1 MKISHELP
9 PSLLQYGYEFNDY
22 DYMLPCF
29 IDKYPLYKIYFKM
42 AKADNRF
49 IIMDNSL
56 FEGYNH
62 TNDELL
68 EKIHKWEPDIFIV
81 PDVWNDSTV
90 TIRNAKHWM
99 MNYKKYLSEK
109 TNLMAVLQGNNF
121 GELLTTYQI
130 LVDLG
135 YKHIAFNHSSA
146 AYQTIGANISTLDKQ
161 MVGRHYLINKL
172 LETNTMNQSYY
183 HHLLGCSL
191 PQEVML
197 YKSNDIF
204 KYDCLKSIDTSSP
217 IINGALGI
225 RYKDNGLKD
234 KPKEKIE
241 EFFEKDLI
249 GQIEDIRFNVQ
260 KFKSY
265 DNEHTTKNDFTV

>member
-1 MKISHELP
+1 MKVSHELP
-9 PSLLQYGYEFNDY
+9 PSLMDYSYEWNDY
-22 DYMLPCF
+22 EYCLPHLL
-29 IDKYPLYKIYFKM
+29 DKSEYYKLFFQ
-42 AKADNRF
+42 KAYLDKRF
-49 IIMDNSL
+49 IIMDNGL
-56 FEGYNH
+56 FEGITH
-62 TNDELL
+62 TTEDLL
-68 EKIHKWEPDIFIV
+68 SKIEWLQPDIFIV
-81 PDVWNDSTV
+81 PDAWNDSSITL
-90 TIRNAKHWM
+90 RNAKHWVV
-99 MNYKKYLSEK
+99 NYKKYLPEK
-109 TNLMAVLQGNNF
+109 TALMAVLQGNNF

-191 PQEVML
+191 PQEIML

-241 EFFEKDLI
+241 EFFDKDLS
-249 GQIEDIRFNVQ
+249 GQLEDIKFNIQ

-265 DNEHTTKNDFTV
+265 IK